1 MAVLHYI
8 QQSSKTDME
17 MNSAEI
23 KGWLSIHSSLMNEDN
38 RNIQD
43 FIDEHK
49 EKLGHIKWFDKP
61 QVVFQILAEC
71 VGDANLRKALQT
83 WFGQF
88 DGAQICECCGKVM
101 WSGYSWAGHAYY
113 SIDCILDAEST
124 TLTEIDRE
132 LHNDDE
138 IGSECYYTEWK

>member
-101 WSGYSWAGHAYY
+101 WSGYSWAGHAYC